1 MKYETF
7 DVANNLKQ
15 SAKMQRKMLK
25 GDCGGFSLNP
35 KQLKP

>member
-15 SAKMQRKMLK
+15 SAKVQSKMLK
-25 GDCGGFSLNP
+25 GDCGGFSF
-35 KQLKP
+35 KP